1 MSLASGN
8 QIMQSEEALSGRENN
23 TSFYH
28 FFRVIFVYRQLY
40 IEMLELWQNTFL
52 IGGDVFSRLEFRYVH
67 TYVNR

>member
-23 TSFYH
+23 TSFYF

-40 IEMLELWQNTFL
+40 IEMELWQNTFL
-52 IGGDVFSRLEFRYVH
+52 IGGDVFFSIGI
-67 TYVNR
+67 